1 MMKKT
6 GPAAIVLAS
15 VTVKS
20 VVFGR
25 LGILSIYVGKNTV
38 QPIKK
43 CGQNRIVNI
52 NRMIRHVQTLIIF
65 SLTRSCQKQFA
76 LWVDQQH

>member
-6 GPAAIVLAS
+6 GPAAIVLTSA
-15 VTVKS
+15 TVKS

-25 LGILSIYVGKNTV
+25 LGILSIHVGKNTV

-43 CGQNRIVNI
+43 NGQNRIVNF
-52 NRMIRHVQTLIIF
+52 NG
-65 SLTRSCQKQFA
+65 
-76 LWVDQQH
+76 

>member
-6 GPAAIVLAS
+6 GPAAIVLTS

-25 LGILSIYVGKNTV
+25 LGILSIHVGKNTV

-43 CGQNRIVNI
+43 SGQNRVVNI
-52 NRMIRHVQTLIIF
+52 NGKMCHT
-65 SLTRSCQKQFA
+65 
-76 LWVDQQH
+76 